1 MKALGTV
8 DTSFLL
14 AENRQTPMH
23 TGGLM
28 LFSYPEGADEH
39 WLHETL
45 SGNDDPAA
53 VQYPFNQKLAWP
65 LRRLGLPHWV
75 EDHDLDTH
83 YHVRHSALPKP
94 GRYREM
100 FSLVSRL
107 HSTRLHRDRPL
118 WEAHIIEGVEGNR
131 FALYMKTHHS
141 MIDGVGAMRMLRACL
156 SSDPDKRDMPAPWNW
171 SRPRGSA
178 PPSADAGSVIAAT
191 TGALGGVLRFAAA
204 VRHRDKHGMIAPF
217 QTPITILNR
226 RVTGARRLVAQSW
239 SLSRIKG
246 AAKALN
252 ATINDIVLA
261 MSGGALRRYLIE
273 QNALP
278 EEPLTAMTPVS
289 FRPADADVE
298 GNSFSVVFA
307 SLATDIAHPL
317 ERLHAIQRSMG
328 EAKRLLRS
336 MKTADIP
343 IFTSVVAL
351 PVLVP
356 HLLRV
361 AGRTR
366 PTFNVTVSNVPG
378 PREKLYWNGAPLE
391 GMYPL
396 SIVSHGQALNI
407 TVTSCGDSLDFGIV
421 ACRRSVPRAQ
431 RLIDYLDEALVEL
444 EGHAPR
450 PRAAHP
456 HP

>member
-1 MKALGTV
+1 MKPLGTV

-14 AENRQTPMH
+14 AEDREMPMH

-28 LFSYPEGADEH
+28 LFSYPEGAHED
-39 WLHETL
+39 WLHQTL
-45 SGNDDPAA
+45 SGNDDPKA

-65 LRRLGLPHWV
+65 LRRLGLPHWITD
-75 EDHDLDTH
+75 EDLDTH

-118 WEAHIIEGVEGNR
+118 WEAHIIEGVEDNR

-156 SSDPDKRDMPAPWNW
+156 SSDPNKRDMPAPWNMP
-171 SRPRGSA
+171 RPRRESNGA
-178 PPSADAGSVIAAT
+178 PNPRGAIAAT
-191 TGALGGVLRFAAA
+191 AGAMGGVLKFAAA

-217 QTPITILNR
+217 QTPLTILNG
-226 RVTGARRLVAQSW
+226 RVTGSRRLVAQSW
-239 SLSRIKG
+239 SLLRIRTV
-246 AAKALN
+246 AKALD
-252 ATINDIVLA
+252 ATVNDIVLA
-261 MSGGALRRYLIE
+261 MSGGALRRYLID
-273 QNALP
+273 QGALP
-278 EEPLTAMTPVS
+278 TEPLTAMTPVS

-307 SLATDIAHPL
+307 SLATDLGDPID
-317 ERLHAIQRSMG
+317 RLRAIQNSMG
-328 EAKRLLRS
+328 EAKRLLKS
-336 MKTADIP
+336 MNTADIP
-343 IFTSVVAL
+343 IFTSIVAL

-356 HLLRV
+356 HLLRIS
-361 AGRTR
+361 GRTR

-378 PREKLYWNGAPLE
+378 PQEQLYWNGAPLE

-396 SIVSHGQALNI
+396 SIVTHGQALNI
-407 TVTSCGDSLDFGIV
+407 TVTSCGESLDFGIV
-421 ACRRSVPRAQ
+421 ACRRSVPSAQ
-431 RLIDYLDEALVEL
+431 RLIDHLDTALVEL
-444 EGHAPR
+444 EQR
-450 PRAAHP
+450 VERS
-456 HP
+456 

>member
-1 MKALGTV
+1 MKPLGTV

-14 AENRQTPMH
+14 AENRMMPMH

-28 LFSYPEGADEH
+28 LFSYPEGVHED
-39 WLHETL
+39 WLHQTL
-45 SGNDDPAA
+45 SGNDDPEA

-75 EDHDLDTH
+75 LDDNLDTQ

-118 WEAHIIEGVEGNR
+118 WEAHIIEGVEESR
-131 FALYMKTHHS
+131 FALYIKTHHS
-141 MIDGVGAMRMLRACL
+141 MIDGVGAMRLLRACL
-156 SSDPDKRDMPAPWNW
+156 SADPNERDMPAPWNM
-171 SRPRGSA
+171 SRPRRQ
-178 PPSADAGSVIAAT
+178 PSASPDPRGAVAAT
-191 TGALGGVLRFAAA
+191 AGAMGGVLKFAAA

-217 QTPITILNR
+217 QTPLTILNG
-226 RVTGARRLVAQSW
+226 RVTGSRRLVAQSW
-239 SLSRIKG
+239 SLLRIKTV
-246 AAKALN
+246 AKALN
-252 ATINDIVLA
+252 ATINDVVLA
-261 MSGGALRRYLIE
+261 MSGGALRRYLID
-273 QNALP
+273 QGALP
-278 EEPLTAMTPVS
+278 DEPLTAMTPVS
-289 FRPADADVE
+289 FRPADADIE

-307 SLATDIAHPL
+307 SLATELGDPL
-317 ERLHAIQRSMG
+317 DRLRAIQNSMG
-328 EAKRLLRS
+328 EAKRLLKG
-336 MKTADIP
+336 MNAADIP
-343 IFTSVVAL
+343 IFTSIVAL

-356 HLLRV
+356 HLLRIS
-361 AGRTR
+361 GRTR

-396 SIVSHGQALNI
+396 SIVTHGQALNI
-407 TVTSCGDSLDFGIV
+407 TVTSVGDNLDFGIV

-431 RLIDYLDEALVEL
+431 RLIDHLEEALVEL
-444 EGHAPR
+444 ERCASVG
-450 PRAAHP
+450 
-456 HP
+456 

>member
-1 MKALGTV
+1 MKLLNTV

-14 AENRQTPMH
+14 AEDRQMPMH

-28 LFSYPEGADEH
+28 LFEYPEGAHEE
-39 WLHETL
+39 WLHETM
-45 SGNDDPAA
+45 SANDDPEA
-53 VQYPFNQKLAWP
+53 VVYPFNQKLVWP
-65 LRRLGLPHWV
+65 LTRLGLPHWV
-75 EDHDLDTH
+75 TDHRLDPH

-100 FSLVSRL
+100 FRLVSRL
-107 HSTRLHRDRPL
+107 HATRLHRDRPL

-156 SSDPDKRDMPAPWNW
+156 TSDPNRRDMPAPWNML
-171 SRPRGSA
+171 RPRHQTKGKGKSLRA
-178 PPSADAGSVIAAT
+178 VARAAT
-191 TGALGGVLRFAAA
+191 GAMSGVARFAAA

-217 QTPITILNR
+217 QTPPTPLNG
-226 RVTGARRLVAQSW
+226 RVTGSRRFVAQSW
-239 SLSRIKG
+239 SLSRIKTL
-246 AAKALN
+246 AKSLD
-252 ATINDIVLA
+252 ATINDIVLT

-273 QNALP
+273 RDALP

-289 FRPADADVE
+289 FRPADADIE

-307 SLATDIAHPL
+307 SLATEL
-317 ERLHAIQRSMG
+317 ESELARLRAVQHSMG
-328 EAKRLLRS
+328 EAKRLLGG
-336 MKTADIP
+336 MKTEEIP

-351 PVLVP
+351 PVLLP

-361 AGRTR
+361 SGRTR

-378 PREKLYWNGAPLE
+378 PTEQLYWNGAALQ

-407 TVTSCGDSLDFGIV
+407 TVTSFSDSLDFGII

-431 RLIDYLDEALVEL
+431 RLIDYLEDALVDL
-444 EGHAPR
+444 ET
-450 PRAAHP
+450 RAGA
-456 HP
+456 